1 MFGYFGCYNWAGG
14 FTGILS
20 VGPGLLL
27 SKVQESPTTK
37 NYPDEK
43 MKGAEVEKPR
53 SKVMFIFFRL
63 LSILRIF

>member
-1 MFGYFGCYNWAGG
+1 MFGYFGCHNWTGS
-14 FTGILS
+14 FTGIWS

-27 SKVQESPTTK
+27 SKVQDSSTTK
-37 NYPDEK
+37 NYPDAK

-63 LSILRIF
+63 LSILKIF